1 MSPESARRPR
11 VLSLHPDRLLPA
23 GSEERA
29 VAREILAAMSAL
41 PLVSPHGHL
50 DARLFLDDEPFVDP
64 SHLLVTSDH
73 YVVRLL
79 HSQGV
84 ALEDLGVAR
93 VDDARDAGPGTAA
106 VTEAGG
112 RAIWHLLCRHWGAL
126 AGTPSRLWLEHE
138 LHELC
143 GVREVPS
150 PETAD
155 TTYDTVAASL
165 ATDALR
171 PRALFERFG
180 LEVLTTT
187 DSPLDDLAVHDA
199 LAADASWKGRILP
212 TFRPDE
218 VVDPGH
224 PRFAANVVRL
234 GEISGI
240 DTSRYAGYVSALES
254 RREAFRVRGAT
265 ATDHGVAVSSTER
278 IPAHEVEGTFARLVS
293 GDGSAAEAE
302 AFRGHMLDEMAR
314 MACDDGLVMQ
324 VHVGV
329 VRDYDPVTRAR
340 YGTDVGQ
347 DFSVATEYTKT
358 LRPLLSRYGDSD
370 ALTLVLY
377 TVDETVYSREIGPLV
392 SYFPALRAGA
402 PWWFLDAP
410 DAMQRAFTALGE
422 TAGIANMAG
431 FVDDTRSL
439 CGIGARH
446 DVARRVCAGYLAR
459 LVCEHR
465 LEIDEALE
473 LGAGFA
479 YHRPKAVFKV

>member
-1 MSPESARRPR
+1 MAERDSPRSLR
-11 VLSLHPDRLLPA
+11 LHPDRLLPTGA
-23 GSEERA
+23 EERG
-29 VAREILAAMSAL
+29 VAREILEAMTAL

-50 DARLFLDDEPFVDP
+50 DARLFLDDAPFTDP

-84 ALEDLGVAR
+84 ALGDLGVAR
-93 VDDARDAGPGTAA
+93 TDGQLDAVPD
-106 VTEAGG
+106 G

-138 LHELC
+138 LHELF

-150 PETAD
+150 PATAD
-155 TTYDTVAASL
+155 STYDAVASAL

-171 PRALFERFG
+171 PRALYRRFG

-199 LAADASWKGRILP
+199 LARDASWTGRILP

-218 VVDPGH
+218 VVDPRH
-224 PRFAANVVRL
+224 PRFAANVARL
-234 GEISGI
+234 GDVSGI
-240 DTSRYAGYVSALES
+240 DTSSYSGYVAALES
-254 RREAFRVRGAT
+254 RREAFRARGAT
-265 ATDHGVAVSSTER
+265 ATDHGVHVRSTER
-278 IPAHEVEGTFARLVS
+278 IGASEVDALFARLLA
-293 GDGSAAEAE
+293 GAATPVEVE

-324 VHVGV
+324 LHVGV
-329 VRDYDPVTRAR
+329 VRDYDAATHAR
-340 YGTDVGQ
+340 YGSDVGQ

-358 LRPLLSRYGDSD
+358 LRPLLSRYGDSA

-377 TVDETVYSREIGPLV
+377 TVDETVFSREIGPLV

-410 DAMQRAFTALGE
+410 DAMGRAFEALGE

-446 DVARRVCAGYLAR
+446 DVARRAAASYLAR
-459 LVCEHR
+459 LVCQHR
-465 LEIDEALE
+465 VEIEEATE
-473 LGAGFA
+473 LGRGFA
-479 YHRPKAVFKV
+479 YDRPKAIFKV

>member
-1 MSPESARRPR
+1 VSAAGAGGVRPLR
-11 VLSLHPDRLLPA
+11 LHPDRLLPTGA
-23 GSEERA
+23 EERS

-50 DARLFLDDEPFVDP
+50 DARLFLDDAPFADP
-64 SHLLVTSDH
+64 SQLLVTSDH

-84 ALEDLGVAR
+84 ALSDLGVAR
-93 VDDARDAGPGTAA
+93 VDGQVDHGVGGRPD
-106 VTEAGG
+106 G
-112 RAIWHLLCRHWGAL
+112 RAIWHHLCRHWGAL

-138 LHELC
+138 LHELF

-150 PETAD
+150 PGTAD
-155 TTYDTVAASL
+155 STYDTVARAL

-171 PRALFERFG
+171 PRALYRRFG

-199 LAADASWKGRILP
+199 LAADASWTGRILP

-218 VVDPGH
+218 VVDPA
-224 PRFAANVVRL
+224 PASFAAKVARL
-234 GEISGI
+234 GEVAGI
-240 DTSRYAGYVSALES
+240 DTSSYAGYVAALES
-254 RREAFRVRGAT
+254 RREAFAARGAT
-265 ATDHGVAVSSTER
+265 ATDHGVPVRSTER
-278 IPAHEVEGTFARLVS
+278 LGASAVEAVFSRLLAGTATPAEQ
-293 GDGSAAEAE
+293 E

-324 VHVGV
+324 LHVGV
-329 VRDYDPVTRAR
+329 VRDYDPATHAR
-340 YGTDVGQ
+340 YGSDVGQ
-347 DFSVATEYTKT
+347 DFSVATEYTTT
-358 LRPLLSRYGDSD
+358 LRPLLSRYGDSA

-410 DAMQRAFTALGE
+410 DAMGRAFDALGE

-446 DVARRVCAGYLAR
+446 DVARRAAAGYLAR

-465 LEIDEALE
+465 LEIEEAAE
-473 LGAGFA
+473 LGRGFA
-479 YHRPKAVFKV
+479 YDRPKAIFKV

>member
-1 MSPESARRPR
+1 VSPEGARRPR

-23 GSEERA
+23 GAEERG
-29 VAREILAAMSAL
+29 VAREILASMSAL

-50 DARLFLDDEPFVDP
+50 DARLFLDNEPFVDP

-84 ALEDLGVAR
+84 ALEDLGVVR
-93 VDDARDAGPGTAA
+93 VDDARTAGPHTAGPHTAGPGTDGAGA
-106 VTEAGG
+106 SSSGAEPASEAQG

-155 TTYDTVAASL
+155 ATYDAVSAAL
-165 ATDALR
+165 ETDALR
-171 PRALFERFG
+171 PRALFGRFG

-199 LAADASWKGRILP
+199 LAADASWTGRILP

-218 VVDPGH
+218 IVDPGH

-254 RREAFRVRGAT
+254 RREAFQVRGAT

-278 IPAHEVEGTFARLVS
+278 IPAHEVEGVFARLVS
-293 GDGSAAEAE
+293 GEGSAADAE

-324 VHVGV
+324 IHVGV
-329 VRDYDPVTRAR
+329 VRDYDPATRAR

-347 DFSVATEYTKT
+347 DFSVATEYTRT

-410 DAMQRAFTALGE
+410 
-422 TAGIANMAG
+422 
-431 FVDDTRSL
+431 L
-439 CGIGARH
+439 CNR
-446 DVARRVCAGYLAR
+446 
-459 LVCEHR
+459 
-465 LEIDEALE
+465 
-473 LGAGFA
+473 
-479 YHRPKAVFKV
+479 